1 MFMQK
6 SRTNM
11 QVGQKIKR
19 IRELRNFTQ
28 EYLASRLNITQE
40 SYSKIEANKTN
51 VSTQRLEQIAKI
63 LEVNIVDLMTFDDK
77 FVFNNFNNAVNA
89 IQTSPNENGKV
100 IFFNQAESE
109 RLLYERLI
117 EELKKQVER
126 LEKDNDF
133 LKSLLKHEPK

>member
-1 MFMQK
+1 MQK

-51 VSTQRLEQIAKI
+51 VSTQRLEQIAGI
-63 LEVNIVDLMTFDDK
+63 LEVSVFDLMAFDEK
-77 FVFNNFNNAVNA
+77 YIFNNYNNAGNA
-89 IQTSPNENGKV
+89 VQSISPKENAKV
-100 IFFNQAESE
+100 IFFNQSESE
-109 RLLYERLI
+109 KQLYERLI
-117 EELKKQVER
+117 EELKKQIER
-126 LEKDNDF
+126 LEKENDF
-133 LKSLLKHEPK
+133 LKEMLKNGQK